1 MYDFSFKTTR
11 LYDVKMAEKI
21 NANTL
26 TLIIDQPSF
35 EKLLTPLDL
44 NDEHHFECKDGSGDQ
59 CECIEEKA
67 HCPD

>member
-1 MYDFSFKTTR
+1 MYDFSVKATR

-21 NANTL
+21 YANTL
-26 TLIIDQPSF
+26 IVDPPSF

-44 NDEHHFECKDGSGDQ
+44 NDEHYFECKDGSGDQ